1 MWSNKPSAAGNYRDE
16 EGDKRLFRGRAAAA
30 LEPATSSSSASHSQ
44 HEIPLPHQYRPQ
56 HQSQQHRQ
64 QQQSHTGGN
73 HPSYNTIQ
81 RSLTPTPSTT
91 SDTTGTVTSSTVSKL
106 LHPSYISSSHSHHH
120 HHHHH
125 ENEGGS
131 PQQQHISPT
140 PFRPMPPREFAL
152 GSNLR
157 RLYPT
162 MPLPTTFPADTT
174 TNTGAASFGD
184 GGGAAAA
191 AASHPRDDIIA
202 SASTGKILS
211 KNNYGTT
218 GGDGDGD
225 KLIMGCISEEKNA
238 NDISPR
244 SNPFSVH
251 SGASSSA
258 LSVSLSLLDDGG
270 VRRSRRSSM
279 KGEMNLNPITSRP
292 TPPNST
298 ITRRISDDLVAKSS
312 MQLLVESSMSLSVY
326 EREIASERESAV
338 LSGAVGGDAY
348 KGDSS
353 RRASSSLDN
362 MLHPLPPLLDASSK
376 HDASATSLLSSTGS
390 KSRKIHHVESTDI
403 RKRGRRTPNDEHQ
416 PPDHQRPLAINTTI
430 EVLRGIPS
438 NENQMG
444 AIPESIIGDIDTPMS
459 MSTISYHGGNDA
471 ASNLPTATAR
481 FGRLLQ
487 ECRKLTETIGDD
499 TILSNSS
506 GVNSTSNSNSKH
518 LSVDRAGGS
527 SSSSVANHPSSTV
540 SSSATPVSDSLK
552 LRQSSGDSFA
562 GLPPSNAS
570 SCRQSSKQSDSG
582 QDSSKLRS
590 MPYKKTPLRR
600 DSLNNE
606 SILSDLSL
614 GVDVMYGEVD
624 GEVNKSLTAAVEDET
639 ASFNPLLLANTINT
653 AIVEE
658 GGDTTRLPAVENV
671 AKLSSPEDKKDEIP
685 TTRGREFRP
694 REEDAHPGSVNSKG
708 ANGGDYSW
716 LSYTTKDN
724 NVDTPKA
731 EKIKTKTSP
740 LEDDEIRIPETSR
753 RPTVNSSYTTDFSE
767 DSGGL
772 LVGFGH
778 RRKIVGSEASS
789 ISSSDSSNSFSSDSD
804 NSSSGSSGSSTSNS
818 SSSESESD
826 ESSSLPAIAR
836 HGLQIPS
843 STDSQSDMVSALSF
857 GGASTLMALQ
867 ALKSSIS
874 PSSSTV
880 VEREGNVPHR
890 SPPGNMKL
898 AETEP
903 NARSNSDNAVVEPQ
917 RSTNDLYNQPSLAIT
932 RSRSTDAVHSMLEKL
947 DEVSETNASFPD
959 LAIDLPDIPVQNL
972 FPHPAPSSLNS
983 FAATNYPE
991 QGEVGNVSTIPD
1003 IFSKSLPSQDTT
1015 SSAKPPPDLCAVDD
1029 VGHETRTDNLN
1040 CQSSNS
1046 NNFSLQKAT
1055 SSSSL
1060 LSSPLANSCTHLSRG
1075 SNSSENVSRP
1085 AYHDSYRP
1093 LSGRSSVSRS
1103 SSSSNGHMQQV
1114 LSTEGGRQ
1122 DAGIKT
1128 IESGRSMSSASIAM
1142 VDEEFAYSDSFVHAE
1157 ARNLIVGVHENTCD
1171 EGNLLQKKQQGSG
1184 ESPLENIKSNLNDD
1198 LSSVSSVVSRARN
1211 TFTRP
1216 VSAAANQTKDVNA
1229 LNDNSN
1235 VSGRELYEDFP
1246 DLTRRTDELRKSSEV
1261 NVSSDSKSDI
1271 VIGNIVSSELE
1282 CKSAVSADGRV
1293 TTEGQRKHFP
1303 FDMRSMRSGDDD
1315 NFIGDE
1321 LYEDFPNMLNDG
1333 EMIVFQRNNS
1343 SKVLLANEETDWKKP
1358 WNTSTKT
1365 LPLVSSSNQG
1375 SDVNINLRSGSIA
1388 SRQERE
1394 VQPAV
1399 DERSSDGSMALFE
1412 SKQALENM
1420 GLYAAP
1426 TDVEDLETPAIEEDT
1441 QMYRKRLSRT
1451 SNASSSITEW
1461 DFSGHGRKPGA
1472 LANESIDNAQALP
1485 PISSKPRS
1493 SLHSQSDEE
1502 LELLE
1507 SSQLD
1512 IVPSNMKAEEQFEH
1526 EKVNLQGK
1534 TSSVRT
1540 LAAASKKMTEMLQS
1554 SKLLRMQRQ
1563 TKNDESFDD
1572 DSNSYCLSEKSAKT
1586 DVQSRPSERYP
1597 MEPVISSPF
1606 DSDEDEISAGDD
1618 RFQEC
1623 KQEVESLHSA
1633 ISPSVN
1639 KSLDGAFN
1647 ESGNSMSLHMPR
1659 KGESIVGEGSSD
1671 DDESDEE
1678 TQDFQSSKRT
1688 PQQRCKCQKSTL
1700 LLLVALLV
1708 PILIVAIVAGV
1719 VTKQLKKS
1727 STSDSPSP
1735 TNMPTQPSANVI
1747 PSWTQV
1753 GSDMVGESSG
1763 DEAGFSIS
1771 VSEDGSRAII
1781 GARRNARDGLKNRG
1795 AARIF
1800 QYDANMNSFVP
1811 IWDVVG
1817 EAAGDQL
1824 GYSVSMA
1831 RNGTRVA
1838 VGAIGSDKNGKNS
1851 GQVLIFDEDIST
1863 NTWILVHE
1871 MIGED
1876 EYSLFG
1882 ASVSF
1887 SQDGTKIIVGAPYHS
1902 EGADV
1907 TKSGRSYVYAEVNA
1921 EWMLLGEP
1929 MLGGSSNELFGWAV
1943 SISPN
1948 APFVAVGAPL
1958 LEGSSGSGYAK
1969 VFIFQENEWQLYG
1982 EQMMLG
1988 GAGDRFG
1995 FSVSLAGD
2003 YNYQRIAI
2011 GAPGMAGNG
2020 EGSGL
2025 VSVYESDGSGSWQR
2039 SGDDLLGIGVGENF
2053 GFAVAMTSDATRMTV
2068 GVPNKKVEGVTVGE
2082 VHVVDITSDG
2092 LVSAG
2097 VISGRDGE
2105 NFGASVSISH
2115 DGMLVYGGSPKT
2127 NLIRAFGEMYY
2138 QR

>member
-1 MWSNKPSAAGNYRDE
+1 MWSNKPSAAGNYRNE
-16 EGDKRLFRGRAAAA
+16 EDDRRLFRGRAAAA
-30 LEPATSSSSASHSQ
+30 AAVEPATSSSSASHSH
-44 HEIPLPHQYRPQ
+44 HEIRLPQQYQYRPQ
-56 HQSQQHRQ
+56 HQSQQHQ
-64 QQQSHTGGN
+64 QRSHTVGN
-73 HPSYNTIQ
+73 HPSFHTIQ

-91 SDTTGTVTSSTVSKL
+91 SENTATVTSSTVSKL
-106 LHPSYISSSHSHHH
+106 LLPSYISSSHS
-120 HHHHH
+120 HH

-174 TNTGAASFGD
+174 TSTGGASSSGG
-184 GGGAAAA
+184 GGGAAVAQ
-191 AASHPRDDIIA
+191 PRDGIA
-202 SASTGKILS
+202 SASTGKRLS
-211 KNNYGTT
+211 KNHYST
-218 GGDGDGD
+218 GGDADGD
-225 KLIMGCISEEKNA
+225 KVIMGCISEEENA
-238 NDISPR
+238 DDISPR
-244 SNPFSVH
+244 SNPLSVH

-279 KGEMNLNPITSRP
+279 EEEVNPIISTSRP
-292 TPPNST
+292 TPPKST
-298 ITRRISDDLVAKSS
+298 ITRRISGDLVARSS
-312 MQLLVESSMSLSVY
+312 MHLLVESSMSLSVY

-338 LSGAVGGDAY
+338 LSRNEGGDGN
-348 KGDSS
+348 KGESS
-353 RRASSSLDN
+353 RRASSSLDK
-362 MLHPLPPLLDASSK
+362 MLHPPPPLMDASSK
-376 HDASATSLLSSTGS
+376 HDASASSLLSSTGS
-390 KSRKIHHVESTDI
+390 KSRKIYHVESTDI
-403 RKRGRRTPNDEHQ
+403 RKRGRRTPNDEFHHQ
-416 PPDHQRPLAINTTI
+416 PPDQQRSLAINTTL
-430 EVLRGIPS
+430 EVPRGIPS

-487 ECRKLTETIGDD
+487 ECRKLAETIGDD

-518 LSVDRAGGS
+518 LSVERPGGS
-527 SSSSVANHPSSTV
+527 SSSSVANQPTV
-540 SSSATPVSDSLK
+540 SSSATPASDTLK
-552 LRQSSGDSFA
+552 LRQTSGGSFV
-562 GLPPSNAS
+562 GLPPSNS
-570 SCRQSSKQSDSG
+570 SSSRPSSKQSDSG
-582 QDSSKLRS
+582 QDSTKLKS
-590 MPYKKTPLRR
+590 SPYKKLPLRR

-614 GVDVMYGEVD
+614 GVDVMYGEID
-624 GEVNKSLTAAVEDET
+624 GDVNKSTAVDDET
-639 ASFNPLLLANTINT
+639 ASFNPKLLLANTINT
-653 AIVEE
+653 VIVEE
-658 GGDTTRLPAVENV
+658 GGDATMMPTVGNV
-671 AKLSSPEDKKDEIP
+671 AKLSSPGDEKEEIP
-685 TTRGREFRP
+685 TARGREFRP
-694 REEDAHPGSVNSKG
+694 REEDAHPRSVNSNG
-708 ANGGDYSW
+708 GNGGDYSW

-731 EKIKTKTSP
+731 EKVQTKTSP
-740 LEDDEIRIPETSR
+740 LEDDEIRIPKTSR

-818 SSSESESD
+818 SSSESASD

-836 HGLQIPS
+836 HGLRIPS

-874 PSSSTV
+874 PSSSAV
-880 VEREGNVPHR
+880 VEREGNIPRR
-890 SPPGNMKL
+890 SPPGNKHL
-898 AETEP
+898 VATEH
-903 NARSNSDNAVVEPQ
+903 NARSDTDNAVVEPQ
-917 RSTNDLYNQPSLAIT
+917 MSTNDLYNQPSPAMT
-932 RSRSTDAVHSMLEKL
+932 RSRSTDAAHSMLEKL

-959 LAIDLPDIPVQNL
+959 LVDLPDIPVQNL
-972 FPHPAPSSLNS
+972 LPDPAPSSLNS

-991 QGEVGNVSTIPD
+991 HGGVGKVSTIPE
-1003 IFSKSLPSQDTT
+1003 ISSKLSALPSQDTK
-1015 SSAKPPPDLCAVDD
+1015 SLAKPPADLCAVDD
-1029 VGHETRTDNLN
+1029 VGHETRTDKLN

-1046 NNFSLQKAT
+1046 KNFSQQKAT

-1060 LSSPLANSCTHLSRG
+1060 LSSPLANSYTHLSRG

-1085 AYHDSYRP
+1085 AYHDSYEP
-1093 LSGRSSVSRS
+1093 LSGRSSASRS

-1114 LSTEGGRQ
+1114 LSMEGGRQ

-1128 IESGRSMSSASIAM
+1128 IESGRSMSSASRAM

-1157 ARNLIVGVHENTCD
+1157 ARNLMVGVHENTCD
-1171 EGNLLQKKQQGSG
+1171 EGNQLQKKQQGSG
-1184 ESPLENIKSNLNDD
+1184 ESPLENIKSKLNDD
-1198 LSSVSSVVSRARN
+1198 LSSVSSVVSRARH
-1211 TFTRP
+1211 TSTRP
-1216 VSAAANQTKDVNA
+1216 VSAAANQPKGVNA

-1246 DLTRRTDELRKSSEV
+1246 DLTRRAYDLRKSSEV

-1333 EMIVFQRNNS
+1333 DMIVFQRNKS

-1365 LPLVSSSNQG
+1365 LPLDASSNQG

-1388 SRQERE
+1388 SGQDRE

-1420 GLYAAP
+1420 GLYVTP
-1426 TDVEDLETPAIEEDT
+1426 PDIEDLETPTIEEDT
-1441 QMYRKRLSRT
+1441 QMYRKHLSRT

-1461 DFSGHGRKPGA
+1461 DFSGHGREPGA
-1472 LANESIDNAQALP
+1472 LTNASIDNAQALP
-1485 PISSKPRS
+1485 PSSSKPRS

-1512 IVPSNMKAEEQFEH
+1512 IVPSNVKAEEQFEH
-1526 EKVNLQGK
+1526 EKVNLQGN

-1659 KGESIVGEGSSD
+1659 KGESIVGEGSSND
-1671 DDESDEE
+1671 DKSDEE

-1700 LLLVALLV
+1700 LLLVALF

-1719 VTKQLKKS
+1719 ATKQLKKS
-1727 STSDSPSP
+1727 SPSDSQSP
-1735 TNMPTQPSANVI
+1735 TNVPTQPPANVI

-1753 GSDMVGESSG
+1753 GIDMVGESSG
-1763 DEAGFSIS
+1763 IEAGFSIS
-1771 VSEDGSRAII
+1771 VSYDGSRAIV

-1817 EAAGDQL
+1817 EAAGDQF
-1824 GYSVSMA
+1824 GYSVCMA

-1876 EYSLFG
+1876 AYSLFG

-1921 EWMLLGEP
+1921 EWVLLGEP

-1969 VFIFQENEWQLYG
+1969 VFTFQENEWQLYG

-2003 YNYQRIAI
+2003 YNNQRVAI
-2011 GAPGMAGNG
+2011 GAPGMTGNG

-2025 VSVYESDGSGSWQR
+2025 VSVYESDGSGSWKR
-2039 SGDDLLGIGVGENF
+2039 SGDDLLGIGAGENF

-2082 VHVVDITSDG
+2082 VQVVDITSDG